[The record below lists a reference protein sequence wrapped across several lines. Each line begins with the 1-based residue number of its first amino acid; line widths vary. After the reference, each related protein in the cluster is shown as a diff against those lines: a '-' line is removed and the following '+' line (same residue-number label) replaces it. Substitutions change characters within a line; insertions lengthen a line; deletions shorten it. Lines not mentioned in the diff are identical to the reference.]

1 MSNEL
6 AQFVEKNLYRDYQCV
21 LESPKSTYH
30 PELSNH
36 EKAIIYAYSERG
48 GDILK
53 EETINYLDKA
63 LSKLSYFNGICY
75 RGLNYNK
82 SIIKKYCE
90 AFNNGTV
97 VCEANFI
104 SSSKSKNCALQ
115 FSNEVLF
122 TIYSKCGRDI
132 EKIAKFGS
140 DHPQNEKEVLFR
152 QNTCFLVESFE
163 EKNNNTYHI
172 ILNELRD
179 ERCPNT

>member
-1 MSNEL
+1 MSIEL
-6 AQFVEKNLYRDYQCV
+6 AKFVEKNFYGDYQCV

-30 PELSNH
+30 PELLNY

-53 EETINYLDKA
+53 EETIKYLDIA
-63 LSKLSYFNGICY
+63 LSKISYFNGICY

-82 SIIKKYCE
+82 SIIKKYFE
-90 AFNNGTV
+90 AYKNGTK

-104 SSSKSKNCALQ
+104 SSSKSRICALQ

-122 TIYSKCGRDI
+122 TIYSKRGRDI

-152 QNTCFLVESFE
+152 KNTCFLVESFE
-163 EKNNNTYHI
+163 KNNNNTYHI
-172 ILNELRD
+172 ILNEHQI
-179 ERCPNT
+179 